1 MKFAHFFI
9 DRPIF
14 ASVISIILV
23 IVGII
28 AYTTLPISQYPE
40 VVPPTIQ
47 VSAAYPGANPEVI
60 AKTVASPLE
69 QEINGV
75 ENMLYMSSQ
84 STNDGRMTLTVT
96 FELGTDLDTA
106 QVLVQNRVS
115 IAEPRLPEQVRALGV
130 TTQKNSPDLLMVVHL
145 LSPDERFDQLYI
157 SNYAFIQIRDVLSR
171 LEGVGSVNV
180 FGASD
185 YSMRVWL
192 DPEKLSFLNLT
203 TTDVVNALRGQNLQ
217 VAAGVIGQPPVP
229 KGNAF
234 QFAVNTTGR
243 LEREQQFDDIVVKT
257 GQDGR
262 ITRLEDVARIELGAQ
277 NYSVNSYL
285 DGDPAIALVIS
296 QRPGSNALSTAESIR
311 TTMAELSPRFPEGL
325 EYKIIYDPTKFVEQ
339 SIDEVIKTLFE
350 AFLLVLIV
358 ILIFLQDWRATIIPL
373 IAIPVSII
381 GTFAVMAGI
390 GFSLNN
396 LSLFG
401 LVLAIGIV
409 VDDAIIVVE
418 NVQRNI
424 DDGLPVREATRKA
437 MNEVGGA
444 IVASVVVLSAVF
456 IPTAFLGGI
465 SGQFYK
471 QFAITIAVST
481 AISALNSL
489 TLSPALC
496 ALLFKAKGE
505 EKDRFGKMWDFVLGW
520 FFRRFNT
527 VFDKITSVYIKS
539 VGKIIRKSAVSLVV
553 YAVLIGFTVFMFT
566 KVPTGFIPEQDQGYL
581 IVSIQLPDGAS
592 LERTDEVIHKAEKI
606 ILDTPG
612 IENAVAFAGFS
623 GATRTNSSNSGAIFT
638 PFIDFK
644 ERIKQGITAESIA
657 GDLQGRLFGIQEA
670 FIVVIQPPSV
680 RGLGTSGGF
689 SMQVQDRIGAGFDEL
704 QNTTNQ
710 IIGAGN
716 QDPEL
721 VRLFTSFRA
730 NTPQLFVDIDRI
742 KASQLDVPIENI
754 FNTLQIYLG
763 SFFVNDFNLFGRTYQ
778 VRAQA
783 DSNYRLE
790 PEDILKLRTR
800 NETGQ
805 MVPLGS
811 VADVIFTSGPDR
823 VERYNLFPSA
833 GISGQ
838 AAPGFS
844 SGQALSKM
852 EKFAEEMLPDGFG
865 YEWTDLSY
873 QQKKAANTAILIFPL
888 CVLLVFLILAA
899 QYESLS
905 LPLAVILIVPMCIL
919 FAIIGVWIRGQ
930 DNNILTQIGF
940 IVLVGLAAKNAILI
954 VEFAKQLQEE
964 GMNRFEAAVEAC
976 KLRLRPILMTSFA
989 FILGVV
995 PLVIAQGPGS
1005 EMRQALG
1012 TAVFSGMLGVTLFG
1026 LFLTPIFY
1034 VVIMKFAG
1042 SKKNESI

>member
-14 ASVISIILV
+14 ASVISVIIV

-28 AYTTLPISQYPE
+28 SYMSLPVSQYPE

-47 VSAAYPGANPEVI
+47 VSATYPGANPEVI

-84 STNDGRMTLTVT
+84 STNDGRMTLTIT

-106 QVLVQNRVS
+106 QVLVQNRVA

-145 LSPDERFDQLYI
+145 LSPDKRFDQLYI

-171 LEGVGSVNV
+171 LEGVGSVNI

-203 TTDVVNALRGQNLQ
+203 TSDVVNALRGQNLQ

-229 KGNAF
+229 QGNAF
-234 QFAVNTTGR
+234 ELTVNTTGR

-262 ITRLEDVARIELGAQ
+262 ITRLQDVARVELGAQ
-277 NYSVNSYL
+277 NYSLNSYL
-285 DGDPAIALVIS
+285 DGDPAVAMVIS
-296 QRPGSNALSTAESIR
+296 QRPGTNAISTAESIR
-311 TTMAELSPRFPEGL
+311 NTMAELSPNFPEGL

-418 NVQRNI
+418 NVQRNMEG
-424 DDGLPVREATRKA
+424 GLPAREATRNA

-465 SGQFYK
+465 SGQFYR

-496 ALLFKAKGE
+496 ALLFKRKGE
-505 EKDRFGKMWDFVLGW
+505 EKDRFGKLWDFALGW

-527 VFDKITSVYIKS
+527 VFDKFTNVYSKT
-539 VGKIIRKSAVSLVV
+539 VGKIIRKSAVSLAV
-553 YAVLIGFTVFMFT
+553 YVVLIGMTVFMFLE
-566 KVPTGFIPEQDQGYL
+566 VPTGFIPQQDQGYL

-592 LERTDEVIHKAEKI
+592 LERTDAVIHKAEKI

-612 IENAVAFAGFS
+612 IEHAVAFAGFS

-638 PFIDFK
+638 PFVHYE
-644 ERIKQGITAESIA
+644 ERIAKGLTADSIA
-657 GDLQGRLFGIQEA
+657 ADLQGKLFGIQEA

-689 SMQVQDRIGAGFDEL
+689 NMQVQDRRGAGFDAL
-704 QNTTNQ
+704 QENTNK

-716 QDPEL
+716 QDPGL
-721 VRLFTSFRA
+721 ARLFTSFRA

-742 KASQLDVPIENI
+742 KASKLDVPIENI

-783 DSNYRLE
+783 DANYRLE

-811 VADVIFTSGPDR
+811 IADVKFTSGPDR

-852 EKFAEEMLPDGFG
+852 EELAGKMLPEGFG
-865 YEWTDLSY
+865 FEWTDLSY
-873 QQKKAANTAILIFPL
+873 QQKKAANTAIFIFPL
-888 CVLLVFLILAA
+888 CVLFVFLILAA

-919 FAIIGVWIRGQ
+919 FAIIGVWFRGF

-964 GMNRFEAAVEAC
+964 GKSRFEAAVEAC

-1042 SKKNESI
+1042 GRKK